1 MKSSPAPAA
10 TVSRRVP
17 SRPPR
22 RPKAPPAV
30 DPMESLK
37 LNLRRAVGRAFLEGL
52 AEVRRR
58 EGW

>member
-1 MKSSPAPAA
+1 MKPPSVFAA

-22 RPKAPPAV
+22 RPKAPRAE
-30 DPMESLK
+30 DPTK
-37 LNLRRAVGRAFLEGL
+37 AFRHNLRRVVGRAFLEGL

>member
-1 MKSSPAPAA
+1 MKPPSVFAA

-22 RPKAPPAV
+22 RAKAPRAV
-30 DPMESLK
+30 DPIESLK